1 MAGYSSGVAG
11 MNNVSYNSPVGQQG
25 SVTQYG
31 GGGGTPISGFRSILD
46 ARLAAATGKT
56 PEAQYPDG
64 YLGSVIDRR
73 QDKLLQTV
81 RNNARSYTRGVHRG
95 SIIGAESYFWPDD
108 LTPYTTLEKRMQ
120 GDKKRYAAQGNP
132 LERLAHGGKYMTNE
146 QAKQL
151 AQELNIAYDPQVAG
165 NIDPNIKKYH
175 AAINLPGWS
184 ASGSGRSV

>member
-1 MAGYSSGVAG
+1 MSN
-11 MNNVSYNSPVGQQG
+11 MNYNPPVGQQG

-31 GGGGTPISGFRSILD
+31 GGGGMAISGFRSILD
-46 ARLAAATGKT
+46 ARIAAATGKT

-81 RNNARSYTRGVHRG
+81 RNNARSYTRGVHKG
-95 SIIGAESYFWPDD
+95 SIIGAESYFWPED
-108 LTPYTTLEKRMQ
+108 LTPYSSLDRRMA
-120 GDKKRYAAQGNP
+120 GDKKRYSAEGNP
-132 LERLAHGGKYMTNE
+132 IERLAHGGKFMTNE
-146 QAKQL
+146 AAKKL

-165 NIDPNIKKYH
+165 NIDPNIRKFH
-175 AAINLPGWS
+175 SSVNLPGWS